1 MRALLELT
9 SVWKV
14 FPHPAE
20 DVTALQEI
28 NLSISEGDFIALM
41 GPSGSGKSTL
51 MHLMG
56 CLDRP
61 TLGEVLIEGTPIA
74 QASDEVLSQFRAQKM
89 GFVFQSFHLIP
100 QLTVFE
106 NVTLPIE
113 YRCQGT
119 KKQAFESLERVGL
132 VHRKDHLPTQL
143 SGGERQRVA
152 IARALMGDPIVIFA
166 DEPTGNLDTGTGN
179 AVMKLFAKLNNA
191 GKTIVIVTHDHAV
204 ASQCKKTILLKD
216 GKLCD

>member
-1 MRALLELT
+1 MSPLLELR

-28 NLSISEGDFIALM
+28 NLCIHKGDFIALM

-56 CLDRP
+56 CLDHP
-61 TLGEVLIEGTPIA
+61 TLGDILIEGVSIGS
-74 QASDEVLSQFRAQKM
+74 ASDEMLSQYRAQKM

-106 NVTLPIE
+106 NVTLPLE

-119 KKQAFESLERVGL
+119 KEQALESLERVGL
-132 VHRKDHLPTQL
+132 IHRKDHVPAQL

-152 IARALMGDPIVIFA
+152 IARALMGDPLVIFA
-166 DEPTGNLDTGTGN
+166 DEPTGNLDTGTGEV
-179 AVMKLFAKLNNA
+179 VMELFAKLNSA
-191 GKTIVIVTHDHAV
+191 GTTIVLVTHDPAV
-204 ASQCKKTILLKD
+204 AIKCQTTIKLRD
-216 GKLCD
+216 GKLCA